1 MLIFWKTSK
10 CCSLG
15 LFTILSVALSPPLGF
30 AVGQQLSAEISP
42 KLIRDGRAPI
52 LLWSGTVQ
60 RGLRKEKNLPKALK
74 TQVLEGSIWSRRLK
88 VFQKTSYQVTD
99 DFCEM

>member
-10 CCSLG
+10 CCPLG
-15 LFTILSVALSPPLGF
+15 LFTIFVAALSPPLGF